1 MSEPK
6 PPPKGVWPEA
16 SRGSEGARASCR
28 DAGTRWAELGP
39 KPQMGKLVLGL
50 PAGHCCFEQGWAGG
64 PVLSAW
70 GSLSGGRWAEP
81 VVPRGWQ
88 PLPRLTV
95 PSSSSWPPQGP
106 GRNLLPSACGKRRFR
121 GTVNGCGSHRC
132 DSRLRCPVGPHI
144 RHTITWGP
152 LSTPAPRSEAAPSL
166 GRGEH
171 SFHDDRKRQSCL
183 LVLFFPMDM
192 GAPLSKETPG
202 VNPQLLTGVIH
213 K

>member
-1 MSEPK
+1 MLYQK
-6 PPPKGVWPEA
+6 ILNGLGKIKINVRPE
-16 SRGSEGARASCR
+16 E
-28 DAGTRWAELGP
+28 
-39 KPQMGKLVLGL
+39 
-50 PAGHCCFEQGWAGG
+50 
-64 PVLSAW
+64 
-70 GSLSGGRWAEP
+70 SGM
-81 VVPRGWQ
+81 
-88 PLPRLTV
+88 LI
-95 PSSSSWPPQGP
+95 P
-106 GRNLLPSACGKRRFR
+106 GDWTDG
-121 GTVNGCGSHRC
+121 VNGCGSHRC